1 MRTTSLKSIYLKQH
15 ELKEAIIQHLFQC
28 GHKELA
34 EHLNMNECEM
44 VWGQSGKEFIV
55 SIDGEVEDDFATKKK
70 DETKLPHS
78 QASENLLL
86 QSD

>member
-1 MRTTSLKSIYLKQH
+1 M
-15 ELKEAIIQHLFQC
+15 
-28 GHKELA
+28 
-34 EHLNMNECEM
+34 NMNECEM
-44 VWGQSGKEFIV
+44 AWSQSGKEFIV
-55 SIDGEVEDDFATKKK
+55 SIDGEVEDDFAPKKK